1 MGVLKIIAWAIV
13 IGYGLILIVLYALQ
27 SRLIFYPG
35 ILPPDFKFR
44 LVPGAEETMLKTS
57 DGERISALFFRSRNA
72 DVVLYFHGNAGD
84 LSGWQFVAADFT
96 SLGYNFMIIDYRGY
110 GKSSGKLSE
119 EGLYLDAQ
127 AAYDY
132 LIDKGFAPENIL
144 IYGRSIGSG
153 IAVDLASSQP
163 CKGLILES
171 PFSSLAR
178 LANEKFPL
186 FFPSLYLRYHFDNLG
201 KINDVRC
208 PVIFL
213 HGSDDTLIP
222 ASHSTRLFQRFTG
235 KKELVIVDKGSHN
248 DLHAFKQ
255 YEHFLQNVLGMFFEK
270 KGS

>member
-1 MGVLKIIAWAIV
+1 MGALKIIAWIIV
-13 IGYGLILIVLYALQ
+13 IGYGLILILLYTLQ

-35 ILPPDFKFR
+35 LLPSDFRFKPDS
-44 LVPGAEETMLKTS
+44 GAEETMLKTS
-57 DGERISALFFRSRNA
+57 DAESISALFFRNRSK
-72 DVVLYFHGNAGD
+72 DVILYFHGNAGD
-84 LSGWQFVAADFT
+84 LSGWQFVAEDFT

-132 LIDKGFAPENIL
+132 LIAQGFAPENIL

-178 LANEKFPL
+178 LANEKFPF
-186 FFPSLYLRYHFDNLG
+186 FFPSLYLRYRFDNLG

-222 ASHSTRLFQRFTG
+222 ASHSESLFRRFTG

-248 DLHAFKQ
+248 DLHTFKQ
-255 YEHFLQNVLGMFFEK
+255 YEDFLQNVLGMFFRNK
-270 KGS
+270 ID